1 MADTPDIRTNAP
13 LIACDICRKELSPS
27 AVFTPEGV
35 EYVQHFCGIE
45 CYQQFLAETKQGE
58 KAGGAAKP

>member
-1 MADTPDIRTNAP
+1 MVDQPETLNSASM
-13 LIACDICRKELSPS
+13 IACDVCRKELSPS

-45 CYQQFLAETKQGE
+45 CYQQFLAESKQGE
-58 KAGGAAKP
+58 ESGGAA